1 MSSLWTLLGL
11 VILFGTLLDIFLT
24 ALNYDEAGFI
34 SARVSAWQW
43 RLTRLA
49 TRRLPRRWRPVALRQ
64 VTGAQVVVLVVV
76 WLAGVIAGFGFIYYG
91 HMSRTSFTGW
101 GRGAPLDL
109 FGAFYFSAAQLS
121 SVGGSYLTAATDLL
135 RFLSIAETLTGV
147 VLISLILTFLLGVYG
162 VITDLNA
169 LCRHFLVAERGAGSA
184 VAGLAP
190 YFRDGECSGLDGHL
204 DGIAESF
211 ASYTEGLRLHH
222 SAYYFQS
229 GRDQYA
235 LPYAIRMLGGT
246 IGALRW
252 GLPAGHPATTEPTLV
267 PLTFQ
272 FLEFGEYLQGILR
285 WQSADVPEVLDRE
298 RFLDRVA
305 RAGRGEQVDEW
316 TSRFLQLD
324 RDMAALAGLSPLA
337 DPEEAYRRY
346 ARWLPFAYRAQ
357 QIALAVG
364 HDLDYQPVI
373 LTDHPVAIL
382 ADDDPV
388 AHAALRGRVYRPQDH
403 HPPAGRRWAPRRWW
417 RAAVRRLALSDP
429 GHARLRTAGRTV
441 LAAGAAALTVFA
453 LHRGDQAASAA
464 LYGGFVA
471 MLGAGAGVGA
481 TPRARL
487 VTGLLVLLPV
497 GAVLVLRSLTAGS
510 PGWTAVLLVA
520 VALAGVGAGRF
531 GPRGAALGQIT
542 FMAFYFALVLGPEF
556 TGVGWF
562 ALAAVVGIGWSLLF
576 TWVLLPDRPRRAL
589 TQGATALDVHLAGSL
604 DVLVDAVSWARWDPD
619 IRQRVA
625 QDARQLQR
633 GLAFLG
639 GRLTAPG
646 GLDRVDPV
654 RVAELRLRLF
664 DAELAVQGLVG
675 AARSVTGTAVPLE
688 LRGRLAGRLELLR
701 AHLSALAARP
711 GATAAPTA
719 ASSAG
724 DPEAGLDPWPGA
736 ATPDDWPRSARVL
749 CLAADELFRAAHDL
763 RRAEAAVLD
772 PSAPALTVLDPDDD
786 AEGIDLERMTG
797 LATGD
802 VSPRRGPG
810 PATRRAV
817 QAGVATGAALLAGE
831 AVSSTHQYWA
841 TISAYQVLGS
851 TDGETLMKG
860 TQRIIGTVLGSIAG
874 FGIALAIGADLLV
887 VVPLLALTAFAS
899 TYAQPVS
906 PARAV
911 FWRMAMLALVY
922 ESLGRLTSVALELRV
937 LETVFGAVVALL
949 AAWLILPTRTRSAL
963 DRDAAAVVRDVDI
976 LVTGALDRLGGGGQ
990 VTRHALRERELRL
1003 DRDLRTLV
1011 GTARPLRRTT
1021 GSLDPDGVEARLTAY
1036 WSLAAYTR
1044 HLLRAVEPARHGD
1057 RSRLAE
1063 ERDRAAAV
1071 THRNLSAL
1079 SAVLTGRPAEA
1090 VDDHLDFAGHL
1101 DTAGPEADVLRQ
1113 LERINLTLLRLVGGA
1128 NPPG

>member
-43 RLTRLA
+43 RLTRLV

-64 VTGAQVVVLVVV
+64 VTGAQVVVLVMV
-76 WLAGVIAGFGFIYYG
+76 WLAGVIAGFGFVYYG

-101 GRGAPLDL
+101 GKGAPLDL

-190 YFRDGECSGLDGHL
+190 YFRDGQCSGLDGHL

-285 WQSADVPEVLDRE
+285 WQSTDVPEVLDRA
-298 RFLDRVA
+298 RFLDRVG

-316 TSRFLQLD
+316 TGRFLQLD
-324 RDMAALAGLSPLA
+324 RDMADLAGLSPLA

-346 ARWLPFAYRAQ
+346 TRWLPFAYRAQ

-388 AHAALRGRVYRPQDH
+388 AHAALRGRVFQPQDH
-403 HPPAGRRWAPRRWW
+403 HPRAVRRWSPRRWW
-417 RAAVRRLALSDP
+417 RASLRRLALADP

-487 VTGLLVLLPV
+487 VSGLLVLVPV
-497 GAVLVLRSLTAGS
+497 GVVLVLRSLTAGS

-520 VALAGVGAGRF
+520 VALAGWVPGGSAPGRGAG
-531 GPRGAALGQIT
+531 PDH
-542 FMAFYFALVLGPEF
+542 VH
-556 TGVGWF
+556 GV
-562 ALAAVVGIGWSLLF
+562 
-576 TWVLLPDRPRRAL
+576 
-589 TQGATALDVHLAGSL
+589 
-604 DVLVDAVSWARWDPD
+604 
-619 IRQRVA
+619 
-625 QDARQLQR
+625 
-633 GLAFLG
+633 
-639 GRLTAPG
+639 
-646 GLDRVDPV
+646 
-654 RVAELRLRLF
+654 
-664 DAELAVQGLVG
+664 
-675 AARSVTGTAVPLE
+675 
-688 LRGRLAGRLELLR
+688 LLR
-701 AHLSALAARP
+701 A
-711 GATAAPTA
+711 
-719 ASSAG
+719 
-724 DPEAGLDPWPGA
+724 
-736 ATPDDWPRSARVL
+736 
-749 CLAADELFRAAHDL
+749 
-763 RRAEAAVLD
+763 
-772 PSAPALTVLDPDDD
+772 
-786 AEGIDLERMTG
+786 
-797 LATGD
+797 
-802 VSPRRGPG
+802 GPG
-810 PATRRAV
+810 PAVHRGGLVRARRRGRDRLVAAVHLGAAAGPPAPGPHPGRHRAGRAPGRRAGR
-817 QAGVATGAALLAGE
+817 AGGRG
-831 AVSSTHQYWA
+831 
-841 TISAYQVLGS
+841 VLGA
-851 TDGETLMKG
+851 
-860 TQRIIGTVLGSIAG
+860 LGPGHPPAG
-874 FGIALAIGADLLV
+874 RPGHPATAPRGSLRRRTADRARRAGRSG
-887 VVPLLALTAFAS
+887 PDPGGRTA
-899 TYAQPVS
+899 
-906 PARAV
+906 
-911 FWRMAMLALVY
+911 
-922 ESLGRLTSVALELRV
+922 
-937 LETVFGAVVALL
+937 
-949 AAWLILPTRTRSAL
+949 
-963 DRDAAAVVRDVDI
+963 AAAVRRR
-976 LVTGALDRLGGGGQ
+976 AGGGRAG
-990 VTRHALRERELRL
+990 RR
-1003 DRDLRTLV
+1003 
-1011 GTARPLRRTT
+1011 RP
-1021 GSLDPDGVEARLTAY
+1021 
-1036 WSLAAYTR
+1036 
-1044 HLLRAVEPARHGD
+1044 
-1057 RSRLAE
+1057 
-1063 ERDRAAAV
+1063 
-1071 THRNLSAL
+1071 
-1079 SAVLTGRPAEA
+1079 
-1090 VDDHLDFAGHL
+1090 
-1101 DTAGPEADVLRQ
+1101 
-1113 LERINLTLLRLVGGA
+1113 
-1128 NPPG
+1128 